1 MSQPPSITAVLT
13 GAGAPGA
20 RGTVY
25 ALREGARRQGVG
37 LRIVGIDRNP
47 AVAARGFCD
56 AVHAVP
62 SPSDFKYGE
71 RLADL
76 CRQEGVHVIVP
87 QTTMEI
93 EWLSAREVPLD
104 GVQVVVNSR
113 AAIDLAN
120 SKTETARVFAELGL
134 GVPRYFATR
143 TKEEFL
149 HACSALGYPAEPVVV
164 KMPVSNGMRGLRI
177 LKAKAWDFARFA
189 AEKPSGT
196 DCTLE
201 DMLAILQTAP
211 SWPDLMVC
219 EYLEGDE
226 YSVDC
231 YRGRSGELAIPR
243 KRDVIRT
250 GISFLTSIERHEGMI
265 EASLAAAR
273 CMDLRGVFGFQFK
286 MRRGV
291 PKVLECN
298 PRIQGTM
305 IASFVTGNNIIW
317 AAVADALA
325 DMLPP
330 VPLRHDWTGGRCYR
344 YWGAVLEEPGKTEL
358 TVV

>member
-1 MSQPPSITAVLT
+1 MLT

-20 RGTVY
+20 RGTEY
-25 ALREGARRQGVG
+25 ALRAGARRQGLE
-37 LRIVGIDRNP
+37 LRVVGIDRNP

-62 SPSDFKYGE
+62 ATSSPDYGE
-71 RLADL
+71 AVARI
-76 CRQEGVHVIVP
+76 CRAEGVRVIVP

-93 EWLSAREVPLD
+93 EWLSANPVPAE
-104 GVQVVVNSR
+104 GVRVMVNSR

-120 SKTETARVFAELGL
+120 SKTETARVFDELGL
-134 GVPRYFATR
+134 GVPRYFSTGSR
-143 TKEEFL
+143 EEFL
-149 HACSALGYPAEPVVV
+149 EACHALGYPDEPVVV
-164 KMPVSNGMRGLRI
+164 KIPVSNGMRGLRI
-177 LKAKAWDFARFA
+177 LKARAWDYARFA
-189 AEKPSGT
+189 GEKPSGT

-201 DMLAILQTAP
+201 DMLAIIMTAP
-211 SWPDLMVC
+211 AWPELMVC

-231 YRGRSGELAIPR
+231 YSGRSGEVAMPR

-250 GISFLTSIERHEGMI
+250 GISFVTTLERHEEMM
-265 EASLAAAR
+265 EASVAAAR
-273 CMDLRGVFGFQFK
+273 RMGLRGVYGFQFK

-298 PRIQGTM
+298 PRVQGTM
-305 IASFVTGNNIIW
+305 IATLAAGNNIIW
-317 AAVADALA
+317 AAVTDL
-325 DMLPP
+325 LPDELEP
-330 VPLRHDWTGGRCYR
+330 AVLDPAWQGGRCYR
-344 YWGAVLEEPGKTEL
+344 YWGAVLEHDGVF